1 MMCLLEF
8 NFLLSIALLS
18 LVLFNKISNKSCM
31 KVKISS
37 RNVLRYVLINVQSA
51 ETSYCII
58 VLQSF
63 VQILLPVFNTA
74 VYKLNTRTIVLGVD
88 KCPKMEERGEMLSR
102 EKESA
107 RIEKLDSM
115 ETAVMKMDERFTEV
129 REKIEELE
137 EKTWEMEMEGV

>member
-1 MMCLLEF
+1 MCLLEF